1 MVKSFAFKCAM
12 WVLVGVGTLLVA
24 LGVGLA
30 FLVCVP
36 VVVGYSL
43 WEFFIGRHKPK
54 TLEQELAELVKAH
67 NA

>member
-12 WVLVGVGTLLVA
+12 WVLVGVLTLLVA

-36 VVVGYSL
+36 VVVGYAI
-43 WEFFIGRHKPK
+43 WEWLYGRRKNASID
-54 TLEQELAELVKAH
+54 AELRKMLEDAR
-67 NA
+67 